1 MMPLTFI
8 NDQWGWKWISKRLNG
23 NNSHAKIRQHW
34 SHWTHWKSAHFSYA
48 IFIARDQTDIA
59 LCNERRR
66 KKIYIYIYS
75 SLKSCNPWVVDYGF
89 AFSIR
94 VYIESFKNPTVLRK
108 CILNSDNSYSYSYS
122 SSLQSKSYRCRKIG
136 RKRDGSLHLLAFL
149 FRVGFFLLLLSIYFE
164 CLSLFCSC
172 SFIYF
177 RMKELLSVV
186 G

>member
-66 KKIYIYIYS
+66 KKYIYIYS

-108 CILNSDNSYSYSYS
+108 CILSSGNSYSFS
-122 SSLQSKSYRCRKIG
+122 SSLQSKSYRCRKIERERG
-136 RKRDGSLHLLAFL
+136 IIAFIGLFVSCRIFFCVAFINLFWMPLLILRMLIYMFQNERIIERC
-149 FRVGFFLLLLSIYFE
+149 RVNL
-164 CLSLFCSC
+164 
-172 SFIYF
+172 
-177 RMKELLSVV
+177 
-186 G
+186 